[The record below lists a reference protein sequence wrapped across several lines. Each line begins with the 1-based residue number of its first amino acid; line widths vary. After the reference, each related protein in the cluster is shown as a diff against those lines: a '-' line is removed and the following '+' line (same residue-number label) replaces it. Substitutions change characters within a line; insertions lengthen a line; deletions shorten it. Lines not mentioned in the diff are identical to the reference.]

1 MAEFQEDMLFKN
13 VADKDAR
20 ILLDIMGIQSMDV
33 KVWTKEL
40 MQIDPTTYKPDLILE
55 LDDERSIWSLENF
68 PNLRVLILNTTN
80 LEQFGLRNIKNCPRL
95 HTLIINGADQTDY
108 YTKSGTLR
116 KRVEYKKEIAKCDK
130 EIEKLDKELYAA

>member
-20 ILLDIMGIQSMDV
+20 ILLDIMGIKSLDV

-55 LDDERSIWSLENF
+55 LDDENLIVEFQSIK
-68 PNLRVLILNTTN
+68 V
-80 LEQFGLRNIKNCPRL
+80 G
-95 HTLIINGADQTDY
+95 G
-108 YTKSGTLR
+108 
-116 KRVEYKKEIAKCDK
+116 
-130 EIEKLDKELYAA
+130 